1 VVVTI
6 QTIIDGLKEKIGED
20 CGLGAVVKFDFGD
33 QGSLILDA
41 KQVPN
46 TVTTDGADP
55 DCTMV
60 ISVEDFLA
68 MAEGSL
74 DGASAFM
81 TGRLKVHGDMGLAMK
96 LGAILT

>member
-1 VVVTI
+1 LTL
-6 QTIIDGLKEKIGED
+6 QKIIDGLQEKIGED

-33 QGSLILDA
+33 QGSVTLDA
-41 KQVPN
+41 SQVPN
-46 TVTTDGADP
+46 IVSTEGADP

-60 ISVEDFLA
+60 ISVEDFMA

-74 DGASAFM
+74 DGVAAFM
-81 TGRLKVHGDMGLAMK
+81 TGKLKVQGEMGLAMK